1 MFYAARPWLTKHA
14 LRGGFLAHA
23 RRFFES
29 KNRRC
34 APTKHA
40 LRGGFL
46 AKTSHTLGHLNLA
59 IQHFLISAKMGH
71 EASMINIKE
80 LFAQG
85 FATEN
90 ALIEALEGYKAS
102 TEEMYSISRELAK
115 IMGAKKITKV

>member
-1 MFYAARPWLTKHA
+1 MPCAATKHALRGMFYAARPWLTKHA

-46 AKTSHTLGHLNLA
+46 AKTSHTLGA
-59 IQHFLISAKMGH
+59 P
-71 EASMINIKE
+71 AS
-80 LFAQG
+80 FFPPAQSG
-85 FATEN
+85 TCRATN
-90 ALIEALEGYKAS
+90 
-102 TEEMYSISRELAK
+102 M
-115 IMGAKKITKV
+115 